1 LKPSSSH
8 FSVLYSSPF
17 ISILQKIKHQ
27 IQKGTNPYLV
37 YGPKQVTG
45 VGASPRP
52 PFHMSHSEKNHRQAI
67 YHRHRSASA
76 VSLLGRSRVRRLFFS
91 SRHRGM
97 KSSLPSL
104 CRLLLVRWISLHAPI
119 ATVAGPGLVRPCF
132 YLEDK
137 INWMMTD

>member
-1 LKPSSSH
+1 SSSH
-8 FSVLYSSPF
+8 FSVFYSSPF
-17 ISILQKIKHQ
+17 FSILQKIKHQ
-27 IQKGTNPYLV
+27 NKKGTNPYLV
-37 YGPKQVTG
+37 YAPKRVAG

-52 PFHMSHSEKNHRQAI
+52 PFRMSHSEKNRRQAV
-67 YHRHRSASA
+67 YHRRRSASA
-76 VSLLGRSRVRRLFFS
+76 VSLLGQSRVHRLFFS
-91 SRHRGM
+91 NRRRGM

-119 ATVAGPGLVRPCF
+119 AAVVGPGLVRPCF